1 MVVKLLEHEGDNEL
15 KESGFGSIS
24 LNLFVNPDLFS
35 LEFLE
40 FFFNCFGHL
49 SFRSSLFI
57 PVFSLGE
64 LFNLAVHLFGHLTL
78 DETGIGSEL
87 EERSGRESES
97 LYH

>member
-40 FFFNCFGHL
+40 FFFNCIGHL
-49 SFRSSLFI
+49 SFSSRFFF
-57 PVFSLGE
+57 PVFSLCE